1 MSQTMRTVRWGM
13 IGCGSVTERK
23 SGPAFYKAP
32 GSALVAVMGR
42 RSEAVSDYAERHGIA
57 RFYTDAQALIDDPE
71 VDAVYIATPP
81 DSHFSYSMLV
91 AAAGK
96 HCCVE
101 KPMSLNA
108 TQSREMQRVFDAA
121 GVHLFV
127 SYYRRSLPR
136 FRKVRQWI
144 EQGCIGD
151 IRHLTWTL
159 TKPASS
165 ADISGAIN
173 WRTDPTIAG
182 GGYFTDLAC
191 HGLDL
196 FQFLLGDIVEVTG
209 FAARQGGL
217 YQAEDAVV
225 AHWRFACGATGMG
238 CWNFVAD
245 RREDR
250 VEVIGSQG
258 RINFSVF
265 NDEPLQLCTDTSIS
279 LDIPHHPE
287 HIQWHHVLGMNAH
300 IRGESQHPAIAEQAL
315 KTDWVMDRILQRC

>member
-1 MSQTMRTVRWGM
+1 MDVVRWGM
-13 IGCGSVTERK
+13 IGCGSVAERK

-42 RSEAVSDYAERHGIA
+42 RLEAVTDYATRHGIA
-57 RFYTDAQALIDDPE
+57 RVYTDAQALINDPE
-71 VDAVYIATPP
+71 VGAVYIATPP
-81 DSHFSYSMLV
+81 DSHHAYSLMV

-108 TQSREMQRVFDAA
+108 GQSREMRQVFADA
-121 GVHLFV
+121 GLHLFV

-136 FRKVRQWI
+136 FQQVRQWL
-144 EQGCIGD
+144 EAGRIGEV
-151 IRHLTWTL
+151 RHLTWTL
-159 TKPASS
+159 TKAPS
-165 ADISGAIN
+165 AIDLGGAHN
-173 WRTDPTIAG
+173 WRTDPDIAG
-182 GGYFTDLAC
+182 GGYFADLAS

-196 FQFLLGDIVEVTG
+196 FQYLLGDITDVAG
-209 FAARQGGL
+209 FTARQAGL
-217 YQAEDAVV
+217 YAAEDAVS
-225 AHWRFACGATGMG
+225 ATWRFASGATGMG

-258 RINFSVF
+258 RISFSVF
-265 NDEPLQLCTDTSIS
+265 DEHPVQLQADEQLS
-279 LDIPHHPE
+279 LHIDHHE

-300 IRGESQHPAIAEQAL
+300 IRGQAQHPAVAAEAL
-315 KTDWVMDRILQRC
+315 KTDWVMDQILKRR